1 MRIKREL
8 VPVYH
13 HLCVA
18 ARTFLKVDGLAAMK
32 MVVKCFE
39 QTRLGVGLNSAFN
52 LAAGYRRKVR
62 FVQRFWLHRNDA
74 QIMLFKL
81 YLETQ
86 VQELLKKHPYFSA
99 VVKEEFYG
107 RNMVQNLCW
116 QYLKDSAGR
125 TKQLFEAHRNKLE
138 EIEDVKNLNVEL

>member
-1 MRIKREL
+1 M
-8 VPVYH
+8 PVYH

-62 FVQRFWLHRNDA
+62 FVQRFWLDRNGA
-74 QIMLFKL
+74 QIRLFSL
-81 YLETQ
+81 YLEMQ
-86 VQELLKKHPYFSA
+86 VQELLRKIPHFA